1 MVDKIEELEQMM
13 IMKEQ
18 ELNKI
23 RDRLTKTE
31 EELQEKSELLE
42 NKQEEI

>member
-1 MVDKIEELEQMM
+1 MVDKIEELEQMI

-42 NKQEEI
+42 NKQE